1 MSDLFDVLIPAI
13 ILGMLCKGVLE
24 VLLGG
29 KKRRTPEEPSE
40 TPGETTLP
48 DYDITEQDG
57 SIKPPQRENPVEKFN
72 RALRKH
78 EQEKLAQQADNVY
91 DESKPQSA
99 KQRIHRDDELV
110 HETKGR
116 IYHDSVPLSQGKST
130 VKEAPVVHDKGHIY
144 QENKFRGYNNYQPS
158 TITAVDKFTVQPM
171 QQQQP
176 KPKVKLQRAALV
188 QGFIMAQV
196 LDKPRSLKPYGM
208 EENL

>member
-29 KKRRTPEEPSE
+29 KKRRTPEETHE
-40 TPGETTLP
+40 TTGETTLP

-57 SIKPPQRENPVEKFN
+57 SIKPPQRENPAEKFN
-72 RALRKH
+72 RALRKY
-78 EQEKLAQQADNVY
+78 EQEKLAQQDDNVY

-158 TITAVDKFTVQPM
+158 TITAVDKFTVQPL
-171 QQQQP
+171 QQQP
-176 KPKVKLQRAALV
+176 KPKVKLKRAALV

>member
-1 MSDLFDVLIPAI
+1 MSDLFDVLIHAI

-29 KKRRTPEEPSE
+29 KKRRTPEETHE
-40 TPGETTLP
+40 TTGETTLP

-57 SIKPPQRENPVEKFN
+57 SIKPPQRENPAEKFN
-72 RALRKH
+72 RALRKY
-78 EQEKLAQQADNVY
+78 EQEKLAQQDDNVY

-158 TITAVDKFTVQPM
+158 TITAVDKFTVQPL
-171 QQQQP
+171 QQQP
-176 KPKVKLQRAALV
+176 KPKVKLKRAALV

>member
-29 KKRRTPEEPSE
+29 KKRRTPEETHE
-40 TPGETTLP
+40 TTGETTLP

-57 SIKPPQRENPVEKFN
+57 SIKPPQRENPAEKFN
-72 RALRKH
+72 RALRKY
-78 EQEKLAQQADNVY
+78 EQEKLAQQDDNVY

-116 IYHDSVPLSQGKST
+116 IYHDCVPLSQGKST

-158 TITAVDKFTVQPM
+158 TITAVDKFTVQPL
-171 QQQQP
+171 QQQP
-176 KPKVKLQRAALV
+176 KPKVKLKRAALV
-188 QGFIMAQV
+188 QGIIMAQV